1 MLRRLVL
8 AGLALCAGP
17 ALSQTLQY
25 GLQRPALA
33 SPDAPEAAFGR
44 ALVLLDD
51 LDGDGTPDLAVGSPG
66 ADAEAG
72 AVHLYSGRTLRP
84 IRTVAAPRPAEAER
98 FGATAVAT
106 PDLTGDGRP
115 DLLVGAPTSDPGE
128 SGAGRAY
135 LVDPATGAV
144 RLTLASPDPQ
154 FDARF
159 GAALAAVPDLSGDG
173 VADLAVG
180 EPDGDVREGDRT
192 LSEAGRVH
200 LYSGADGSYLYTLVS
215 PFPDPDSGLFDRG
228 GDFGLELLGVRD
240 LTGDGRGEVLV
251 GAPGEEREGDEF
263 GAAGGHVWL
272 FAGGAA
278 TVLVEF
284 KAPQIDRGD
293 RRTDFG
299 EAIALVPDRTG
310 DGVPELIAGAPDA
323 SAGSLDDVGI
333 VHVLD
338 GATGQAL
345 DRWFSPELAEDQ
357 TFGDLLS
364 LGPDLTGDG
373 TPEVVVVE
381 TNLTNTDKTD
391 AAWVLDGRTGALLF
405 SADVPYFPW
414 DIYGALLAPDLDGD
428 GRPELFVATDNE
440 TFDGDEVVYAFN
452 LDPAS
457 SEVEPNDTPD
467 QAQRVVGPSPRV
479 VQGRVDGYDDAWVDG
494 QIVVSVDCDSPCSEE
509 DAMEDTYRV
518 TTTAPG
524 LDVRLEGLREDVDL
538 YVFEAGTLA
547 VVGRS
552 IQGGTDDERV
562 TLPALPAGEY
572 LVGVSMYGEFGDDSN
587 GSEWTPYT
595 LTVEGALGGAVA
607 AEDAPGRGGL
617 ALLPPAPNPTR
628 GGTRLAFHTDVAGRA
643 RLRVVDA
650 LGRDVAR
657 PLDGQVPAGDHE
669 VTLDLGGVAAGVYV
683 VRLETDAGARTRTLS
698 VVR

>member
-1 MLRRLVL
+1 MLRRLAL

-17 ALSQTLQY
+17 ALAQTLQY
-25 GLQRPALA
+25 GLQRPALV
-33 SPDAPEAAFGR
+33 SPDAPESAFGI

-72 AVHLYSGRTLRP
+72 AVYLYSGRTLRP
-84 IRTVAAPRPAEAER
+84 IRTVAPPRPAEAER
-98 FGATAVAT
+98 FGAAVVAT

-135 LVDPATGAV
+135 LVDPTTGDV

-173 VADLAVG
+173 VPDLAVG
-180 EPDGDVREGDRT
+180 EPSGDVREGDRT
-192 LSEAGRVH
+192 LSDAGRVH
-200 LYSGADGSYLYTLVS
+200 LYSGADGAYLYTLVS

-228 GDFGLELLGVRD
+228 GDFGLRVLGVRD

-251 GAPGEEREGDEF
+251 AAPGEEREGDEF

-293 RRTDFG
+293 GTTDFG
-299 EAIALVPDRTG
+299 EAVALVPDRTG
-310 DGVPELIAGAPDA
+310 DGVPELLAGAPDA

-338 GATGQAL
+338 GATGAAL

-357 TFGDLLS
+357 SFGSLLS

-373 TPEVVVVE
+373 TPEVVAVE
-381 TNLTNTDKTD
+381 RPGCCDKTD

-414 DIYGALLAPDLDGD
+414 SLYGALLAPDLDGD
-428 GRPELFVATDNE
+428 GRPELFIATDND

-467 QAQRVVGPSPRV
+467 LAQRVAGPSPRV
-479 VQGRVDGYDDAWVDG
+479 VQGRVDGYDDAWVGG
-494 QIVVSVDCDSPCSEE
+494 QIVVSVDCDSPCSDE

-524 LDVRLEGLREDVDL
+524 LDVRLDGLREDADL

-547 VVGRS
+547 ILGRS
-552 IQGGTDDERV
+552 IRGGTDDERV
-562 TLPALPAGEY
+562 TLPALPAGDY
-572 LVGVSMYGEFGDDSN
+572 LVGVSIFGEFGDDSN
-587 GSEWTPYT
+587 GADWTPYT

-607 AEDAPGRGGL
+607 AEGAPGRGGL

-628 GGTRLAFHTDVAGRA
+628 GGTRLAFRTDAPGAV

-650 LGRDVAR
+650 LGREVAR
-657 PLDGQVPAGDHE
+657 PLDGPLPAGAHE
-669 VTLDLGGVAAGVYV
+669 VALDLGGVAAGVYL
-683 VRLETDAGARTRTLS
+683 VRLETEGEARTRTLS